1 MPVDFLTD
9 APAQRY
15 GRYCR
20 EPAPEQLARYF
31 YVGDADR
38 AFMAIRRGEHNSSAL
53 SPSGMPTLGGGYYL
67 FQ

>member
-9 APAQRY
+9 VPAQRY
-15 GRYCR
+15 GCYCC
-20 EPAPEQLARYF
+20 EPAPEQLARDF

-38 AFMAIRRGEHNSSAL
+38 ALIAIRRGEHNSSAL
-53 SPSGMPTLGGGYYL
+53 SPCGMPTLGGRYYL